1 MKINERTF
9 LRILR
14 EEASHELVGNNNRSV
29 NLGLT
34 LSEVSALRAWSSR
47 SSRLNEGAAEKVAA
61 AAMESRLGRRIM
73 VSLLK
78 ALKFLPGFGFGVK
91 VLNVSVPVWKKAI
104 DFVNDK
110 FGVKLPISAE
120 GIASVLKWMMSD
132 HYAGMIIDELIAI
145 LSDMSDQEYQ
155 EMVKKKKKAKPKAAD
170 EEKEKEKE
178 EEEEGSEK
186 EEEEEGSEKEEEEE
200 GSEKEEEDKER
211 TALPASKTVRNPSHD
226 SNRGLPNTMNER
238 QIRALVRKELVRSRR

>member
-14 EEASHELVGNNNRSV
+14 EEATHELVGNNNRSV

-155 EMVKKKKKAKPKAAD
+155 EMVKKSKDSAAAKERATETEGGDTGGDSDGDDADNDNDDARDEPAAPVVAKPAAQVV
-170 EEKEKEKE
+170 KPSR
-178 EEEEGSEK
+178 GP
-186 EEEEEGSEKEEEEE
+186 G
-200 GSEKEEEDKER
+200 
-211 TALPASKTVRNPSHD
+211 AVLPD
-226 SNRGLPNTMNER
+226 IIDER
-238 QIRALVRKELVRSRR
+238 QIRALVRKELARSRR